1 MKPTHVWRSALAPP
15 PHASC
20 LLCIIWSNRNTGKNY
35 NVSSTLRYV
44 IPITQN
50 YIAQVACRSWSTQ
63 QHSAGIGW
71 SNSMCKNLYKCYCMN
86 CCLPD
91 GCSVL
96 TTRMVEHLPHIFCS
110 KNFTL
115 QISEGKGQAKE
126 QKSRSTKTLLLA
138 ELEKG
143 IYKNL
148 LYMIAIGQLRVVKL
162 KRLNPCTWTLKFSWT
177 YKVPHPPTTIIY
189 TKQVQ
194 FQLNCGRK
202 PQLR

>member
-50 YIAQVACRSWSTQ
+50 YIAHVALRWWSTQ
-63 QHSAGIGW
+63 QHSARIGW

-110 KNFTL
+110 KKFTMH
-115 QISEGKGQAKE
+115 ISEEKAK
-126 QKSRSTKTLLLA
+126 QKNKKAEAQRHCFLLNLKKASTK
-138 ELEKG
+138 
-143 IYKNL
+143 IC
-148 LYMIAIGQLRVVKL
+148 
-162 KRLNPCTWTLKFSWT
+162 CTWL
-177 YKVPHPPTTIIY
+177 
-189 TKQVQ
+189 
-194 FQLNCGRK
+194 QLDSFV
-202 PQLR
+202 

>member
-1 MKPTHVWRSALAPP
+1 MIDTRTLCGNWVEQLNVQESLQMLLHELLLTWWLFCLNNHNGWTFATH
-15 PHASC
+15 
-20 LLCIIWSNRNTGKNY
+20 LLLKEVY
-35 NVSSTLRYV
+35 NAHFR
-44 IPITQN
+44 
-50 YIAQVACRSWSTQ
+50 
-63 QHSAGIGW
+63 
-71 SNSMCKNLYKCYCMN
+71 
-86 CCLPD
+86 
-91 GCSVL
+91 
-96 TTRMVEHLPHIFCS
+96 
-110 KNFTL
+110 
-115 QISEGKGQAKE
+115 GKGQAKE

-148 LYMIAIGQLRVVKL
+148 LYMIAIGQLCVVKL